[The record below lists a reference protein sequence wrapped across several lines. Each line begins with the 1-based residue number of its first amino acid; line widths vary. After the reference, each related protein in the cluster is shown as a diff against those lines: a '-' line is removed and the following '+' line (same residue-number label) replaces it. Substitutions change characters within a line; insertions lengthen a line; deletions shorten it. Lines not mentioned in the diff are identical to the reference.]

1 MTRAELV
8 DYLRTE
14 AVAAGFAGT
23 DTEARVNG
31 AIKFGVAS
39 FWGAR
44 NWYFKMKEDTF
55 SITATQTTYNAPK
68 DFGGLID
75 ITHQDSSFGG
85 PIEYLSKEEF
95 DRRFPKPSQ
104 SGPGR
109 PVWVTCYQS
118 EGNWKL
124 QFFPR
129 PNVMDMNL
137 VYEISQAFA
146 IETVPDNFAAG
157 LLIACATYIPKLDS
171 RAGLVLEERKRLI
184 YRELMLQNG
193 VSKKPFN
200 SLARKGPGEVRI
212 PRAAD
217 QHAFVS

>member
-1 MTRAELV
+1 MTNADLTS
-8 DYLRTE
+8 YLRTE
-14 AVAAGFAGT
+14 AVAAGIAGT
-23 DTEARVNG
+23 DIEKRVSG
-31 AIKFGVAS
+31 AIKFGSAS

-44 NWYFKMKEDTF
+44 NWYFKMREDTF
-55 SITATQTTYNAPK
+55 SITSTQTTYNAPK

-85 PIEYLSKEEF
+85 SITYISKEEF
-95 DRRFPKPSQ
+95 DRRYPKPSQ

-118 EGNWKL
+118 EGEWKL

-129 PNVMDMNL
+129 PTVMDMNL
-137 VYEISQAFA
+137 VYEISKLFA
-146 IETVPDNFAAG
+146 VETVPDNFADG
-157 LLIACATYIPKLDS
+157 LLIACAKYIPRLDS

-184 YRELMLQNG
+184 YKELMLQNN
-193 VSKKPFN
+193 VSKRPFN
-200 SLARKGPGEVRI
+200 SLARLGPEEVRL
-212 PRAAD
+212 PRFAD